1 MKVLIAEDDSVSRR
15 MLETFLVKWGYQVVV
30 ATQGEE
36 AWAILQGDDA
46 PKLAI
51 LDWMMPGKDGIEIC
65 RCVRQ
70 RKGRAYIYLLLLTAR
85 GQKEDIVEGL
95 EAGADDYVTKPFN
108 RSELRARVRVG
119 RRIVELQEQLLQAR
133 EALRDQAWKDTLT
146 GLWNRGT
153 VLGLLRKE
161 VARASR
167 SQSPFAVAMIDVD
180 HFKTINDTYGHAAG
194 DAVLRG
200 AAHRLRS
207 AMRTYD
213 ILGRYGGDE
222 FLAVVPAC
230 DADGAARFGE
240 GFRARIDGVAI
251 ETPDGLIPIT
261 ISMGVAAAENFQG
274 VSAEALIR
282 AADAALYRAKIK
294 GRNRVELTLS
304 GDIAREA
311 AKQLPEPEADT
322 SKDVF
327 PDLECTYPQDLSE
340 RSADQRS
347 GLQPSPQPWS
357 GDR

>member
-1 MKVLIAEDDSVSRR
+1 
-15 MLETFLVKWGYQVVV
+15 
-30 ATQGEE
+30 
-36 AWAILQGDDA
+36 LQGDDA

-167 SQSPFAVAMIDVD
+167 SQSPFAVAM
-180 HFKTINDTYGHAAG
+180 
-194 DAVLRG
+194 
-200 AAHRLRS
+200 
-207 AMRTYD
+207 RTYD

-327 PDLECTYPQDLSE
+327 PDLDCTYPQDLSE